1 VSVNPSATA
10 GLVEGGV
17 MPLYILIRSLTEG
30 MGAKV
35 LDQVV
40 KTRK

>member
-1 VSVNPSATA
+1 
-10 GLVEGGV
+10 
-17 MPLYILIRSLTEG
+17 MPLYILLRSLTEG

-40 KTRK
+40 KMRK